1 MMKTEQWVKDR
12 ISLLEAGLNS
22 EMNEWIKEKV
32 RLEINTLKQVLE

>member
-1 MMKTEQWVKDR
+1 MKTEREVKDK
-12 ISLLEAGLNS
+12 IFLLENGLNS